1 MSVWGFIVFAV
12 VGALAGYL
20 ARFLMPGRD
29 PMGCIGT
36 MVLGMVGSFVGGSL
50 ATLIFADEFE
60 LTPSGFIGSVIGAMI
75 VLLIIR
81 MTRR

>member
-1 MSVWGFIVFAV
+1 MTIWGFIVFAV

-29 PMGCIGT
+29 PMGCLAT
-36 MVLGMVGSFVGGSL
+36 SALGMVGSFVGGGLASL
-50 ATLIFADEFE
+50 LFEDAFE
-60 LTPSGFIGSVIGAMI
+60 LRTSSFLGSVIGAMI